1 MNLSLLWTE
10 RSSKKQLVFLAFLC
24 AVLLSLAWPPLP
36 FNFIIFFALVPLLR
50 IEDQIKNHP
59 SGGSRLF
66 GLTYITFFIWNV
78 LTTWWVWLAS
88 PGGAVLAIVLNSLL
102 MTFPFFF
109 YHKIKIHFGK
119 RAGYI
124 ALCAFWLAFEY
135 SHMNWDGTW
144 PWLNLGN
151 VWAGTPSWIQWYEWT
166 GALGGTLWVWV
177 VNIMIYEAIQSYT
190 STKRLGLSSFVT
202 LPLAIVVPII
212 ISYIIKPED
221 VESKAKENIVA
232 VQPNIDPYNE
242 KFSSSVEEQ
251 VAKLITLSKKA
262 INENTVL
269 LIWPETAI
277 ADDIDENNVALSP
290 LIILVRDFL
299 KEHPQLKLISGSNSY
314 KTYAHEKEKTETARK
329 MGSQEGW
336 YDVFNTAMLLDSG
349 ANIALYHKSK
359 LVPGVEKMPFP
370 SLLGFLS
377 NFAIDM
383 GGITGSLGSQD
394 SPSVFKINNKI
405 TAAPIICYES
415 IFGEYVSEFVKNG
428 ANIITIITND
438 GWWGETPG
446 YKQHLLYGALR
457 AIETRRFIA
466 RSANTGISCFIM
478 PSGRIIYAT
487 KFWVPAVVR
496 SNFIVNKKLTF
507 YTRHG
512 DYLGVAAGWL
522 GGALIISWLVI
533 AIKRKKL

>member
-10 RSSKKQLVFLAFLC
+10 KSSKKQLVLIAFLC
-24 AVLLSLAWPPLP
+24 AVLLSVAWPPLP

-50 IEDQIKNHP
+50 IEEQVNNYP
-59 SGGSRLF
+59 SAGSRLF
-66 GLTYITFFIWNV
+66 GLTYITFFTWNV
-78 LTTWWVWLAS
+78 LTTWWVWFAS

-102 MTFPFFF
+102 MTIPFFL

-119 RAGYI
+119 HIGYA
-124 ALCAFWLAFEY
+124 ALCALWVAFEY

-166 GALGGTLWVWV
+166 GALGGTLWVWI
-177 VNIMIYEAIQSYT
+177 VNILIYEAVESFTQRR
-190 STKRLGLSSFVT
+190 RLGLSSFVT
-202 LPLAIVVPII
+202 LPLTIIVPII
-212 ISYIIKPED
+212 ISFILRPDD
-221 VESKAKENIVA
+221 VESKDKENIVA

-242 KFSSSVEEQ
+242 KFSTSVEDQ
-251 VAKLITLSKKA
+251 VTKLISLSKKA

-277 ADDIDENNVALSP
+277 ADDIDENNVSLSP
-290 LIILVRDFL
+290 LIILVRNFL
-299 KEHPQLKLISGSNSY
+299 KEHPKLKLISGSNSY
-314 KTYAHEKEKTETARK
+314 KIYEKEKEKTVTARLIRS
-329 MGSQEGW
+329 GEGW
-336 YDVFNTAMLLDSG
+336 FDVFNTGMLVDTSL
-349 ANIALYHKSK
+349 NIALYHKSK

-377 NFAIDM
+377 SFAIDM

-394 SPSVFKINNKI
+394 SPSVFKINDKI

-466 RSANTGISCFIM
+466 RSANTGVSCFIM
-478 PSGRIIYAT
+478 PSGRIIHAT
-487 KFWVPAVVR
+487 RFWVPAVVR
-496 SNFIVNKKLTF
+496 SNFIVNNKLTF
-507 YTRHG
+507 YTKHG

-522 GGALIISWLVI
+522 SGGFLLIWLIFAV
-533 AIKRKKL
+533 KNKKL